1 MASIV
6 PRRGH
11 EVSRIEGFSDAVFG
25 FALTLL
31 VVSLEVPGSFEELLG
46 TMRGFL
52 AFALCFAVVAWI
64 WYEHNLF
71 FRRYGLQDGW
81 TILLNCVLLFVVL
94 FYVYPLKFLFTYL
107 VRQATGLG
115 PASGTRVFQRAS
127 EPQQLMVIYSIGF
140 FVLFLIF
147 ALLYSHAWRR
157 RAELGL
163 GPAESFEVRAGRG
176 AHLVNAGVGAASILI
191 AWLGGPRAA
200 SWAGWIYVLLGPLHG
215 FYWSGVA
222 RRRQRLAAE
231 TPV

>member
-6 PRRGH
+6 PWRGH

-31 VVSLEVPGSFEELLG
+31 VVSLEVPSSFEELLG

-71 FRRYGLQDGW
+71 FRRYGLQDGL
-81 TILLNCVLLFVVL
+81 TIVLNCVLLFVVL

-107 VRQATGLG
+107 VGHLMG
-115 PASGTRVFQRAS
+115 MGSEGGVPVFRRAS
-127 EPQQLMVIYSIGF
+127 EPQQLMLIYSVGF
-140 FVLFLIF
+140 LVLFLTF
-147 ALLYSHAWRR
+147 AVLYNHAWRR

-163 GPAESFEVRAGRG
+163 GPAAGFEARAGRG
-176 AHLVNAGVGAASILI
+176 AHLLNAGVGAASILI
-191 AWLGGPRAA
+191 ALLGGARAA
-200 SWAGWIYVLLGPLHG
+200 SWAGWIYALLGPLHG

-231 TPV
+231 TPA